1 MCISVS
7 RDKPVVPYAVVPN
20 PFSTVPV
27 TTGCDSGYQPTNND
41 DADRMLSTYTHE
53 LFEIITDPL
62 GNHHVDKGHVCMY
75 VDVCIRRIVGMHLHV
90 CMRRL
95 IVFV

>member
-1 MCISVS
+1 MCIHIYCIVVCISVS
-7 RDKPVVPYAVVPN
+7 RDKAVVPYAVVPN

-41 DADRMLSTYTHE
+41 DADRMLNTYTHE

-62 GNHHVDKGHVCMY
+62 GNHVDEGLVCMHVCMY
-75 VDVCIRRIVGMHLHV
+75 V
-90 CMRRL
+90 
-95 IVFV
+95 